1 MNVKKFNKHRVFT
14 IIQIGDKSDIL
25 SRGFDLF
32 ISATII
38 INIIVLFLQTFNQ
51 LESYYTI
58 FHIIEIATILI
69 FSFEYILR
77 IWTSEYLHPKSKYPV
92 LKFMFSFNGIVDL
105 LAILP
110 FFFLS
115 GFIVFRM
122 LRIFRILHLFKLNS
136 QYDSFNVIVQV
147 LKEKKNQITSSVMI
161 ILILLLASS
170 LCMYSVENIVQP
182 ENFSNAFSGIWWA
195 TSTLLT
201 VGYGDI
207 YPITTLGKLMAIV
220 IAFLGVGVVAIPTGI
235 ISAGFVEEYTKLKD
249 GINENIPYLT
259 FTITEKHSWKN
270 KEIKNVLIPEGIQI
284 LFVLRGNEILK
295 KNIVFQNNDEV
306 FLSSEY
312 YIPKNIDVKR
322 EVLSE
327 NHKWIE
333 HSMNNIDLSRLIQI
347 VFIQRK
353 HKIIVPTETTIFKK
367 DDILFLY
374 EKQFI

>member
-1 MNVKKFNKHRVFT
+1 MKKRIFQV
-14 IIQIGDKSDIL
+14 IQIGDKSDFL
-25 SRGFDLF
+25 SRVFDWF

-51 LESYYTI
+51 LEKYYPF
-58 FHIIEIATILI
+58 FHIVEIATILI
-69 FSFEYILR
+69 FSVEYILR
-77 IWTSEYLHPKSKYPV
+77 IWTSRYLYPTSKYPV
-92 LKFMFSFNGIVDL
+92 IKFIFSFNGIVDL

-115 GFIVFRM
+115 GFVVFRI

-170 LCMYSVENIVQP
+170 LCMYSVENVVQP
-182 ENFSNAFSGIWWA
+182 DNFSNAFSGIWWA

-249 GINENIPYLT
+249 GTSETVPYLT
-259 FTITEKHSWKN
+259 FRISEKHKWKSKDI
-270 KEIKNVLIPEGIQI
+270 KEITMPEGLQV

-295 KNIVFQNNDEV
+295 ENFKFQTNDIVFVGEE
-306 FLSSEY
+306 F
-312 YIPKNIDVKR
+312 YIDKSIEIKR

-327 NHKWIE
+327 NHKWIN
-333 HSMNNIDLSRLIQI
+333 HSVNNIDLSRLVQI

-353 HKIIVPTETTIFKK
+353 HKIIVPTENTIFKK
-367 DDILFLY
+367 DDVLFLY
-374 EKQFI
+374 EKTFI

>member
-1 MNVKKFNKHRVFT
+1 MKKRIFQ
-14 IIQIGDKSDIL
+14 IIQIGDKTDFL
-25 SRGFDLF
+25 SRTFDIF
-32 ISATII
+32 ISITII
-38 INIIVLFLQTFNQ
+38 INIVVLFLQTFNQ
-51 LESYYTI
+51 LEKYFPF
-58 FHIIEIATILI
+58 FHIVEIITILI
-69 FSFEYILR
+69 FIIEYILR
-77 IWTSEYLHPKSKYPV
+77 IWTSEFLYSENKNHV

-147 LKEKKNQITSSVMI
+147 LKEKRNQITSSVMI

-170 LCMYSVENIVQP
+170 LCMYSVENVVQP
-182 ENFSNAFSGIWWA
+182 NNFSNAFSGIWWA

-249 GINENIPYLT
+249 GTKEIIPYIN
-259 FTITEKHSWKN
+259 FEITEVHSWKN
-270 KEIKNVLIPEGIQI
+270 KKIEDIILPEGLQI
-284 LFVLRGNEILK
+284 LFVMRGNSILK
-295 KNIVFQNNDEV
+295 ENIVFQINDEI
-306 FLSSEY
+306 FLSSKFY
-312 YIPKNIDVKR
+312 TNKNIEIKR
-322 EVLSE
+322 EILLE
-327 NHKWIE
+327 NHKWIN
-333 HSMNNIDLSRLIQI
+333 HNINNIDVSRLEEII
-347 VFIQRK
+347 FIQRK
-353 HKIIVPTETTIFKK
+353 HKIIVPKENTIFKK
-367 DDILFLY
+367 NDILFLY
-374 EKQFI
+374 CRNFI